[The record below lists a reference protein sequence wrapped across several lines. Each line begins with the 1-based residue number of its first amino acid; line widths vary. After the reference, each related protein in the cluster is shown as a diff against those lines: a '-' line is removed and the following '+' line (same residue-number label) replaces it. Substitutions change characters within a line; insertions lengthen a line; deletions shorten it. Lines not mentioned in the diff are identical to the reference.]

1 MISRAIRVLGNRFVD
16 MAIGNMLQLFN
27 HNSWGFVDDLIQT
40 HGPVSKCYG
49 FFGVCFFPP

>member
-1 MISRAIRVLGNRFVD
+1 

-40 HGPVSKCYG
+40 YGPVSKCYG
-49 FFGVCFFPP
+49 FFGVCCLPP